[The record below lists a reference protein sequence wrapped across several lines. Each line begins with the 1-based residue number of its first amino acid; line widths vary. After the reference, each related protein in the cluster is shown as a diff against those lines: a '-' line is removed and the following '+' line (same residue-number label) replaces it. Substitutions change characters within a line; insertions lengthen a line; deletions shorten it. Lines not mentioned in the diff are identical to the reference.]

1 MSDGGGRYS
10 GGVQRVRAVDT
21 GPLGRLHTLATD
33 TLAPDWTGCWWLS
46 YRAGHGAGG
55 PADHEGH
62 LLRLEL
68 DVPPGARL
76 SRGWERGNG
85 GSEGTVGGGGRW
97 EGGEGSGVLNENI
110 PHWAP
115 QKALTAAHAA
125 SRAGG
130 QRPVLYSAGHRA
142 RARRQGCPRPTTDPG
157 PPTTGSLAARNTLIP
172 MKCFRGWFALVI
184 STCLGCRGRV
194 VPSMV

>member
-1 MSDGGGRYS
+1 MYS
-10 GGVQRVRAVDT
+10 G
-21 GPLGRLHTLATD
+21 LGLWTL
-33 TLAPDWTGCWWLS
+33 
-46 YRAGHGAGG
+46 
-55 PADHEGH
+55 GH
-62 LLRLEL
+62 LDACTLLQPTPLHPIGPGVGGCLTEQ
-68 DVPPGARL
+68 DTVPEVQPITRVISCVLNLTSPRAPGCHA
-76 SRGWERGNG
+76 G
-85 GSEGTVGGGGRW
+85 GSEGTVGARGRWEGGGRW
-97 EGGEGSGVLNENI
+97 ERGEGSGVLNENI